1 MRVRNLIAK
10 PSTFNG
16 NPLLK
21 KRWETVYKD
30 GDGCGFVV
38 NNGTNTKTDG
48 SDIKTGFDILANSDI
63 EVNRSEEKSAWITAL
78 PGCTLCFML
87 NVTAL
92 VEMTAAIAVSYQ
104 SNNYW
109 RTMNSTRQM
118 NASQSETLAGM
129 VQHVAGQ
136 RNACRL
142 TAVNS
147 VDSNTDIMRVS
158 DITIVTEE
166 EKTIM
171 DYLGVGAFS
180 ALTAPYAPSAG
191 GGVFLLA
198 LVILSGGW
206 SHENREPIRRSE
218 LREKTHHV
226 GSFRSW
232 HGGDSLAGRP
242 ALEIR
247 IGVSRHGDHSE
258 SAGRRGM
265 RRLEPPAGVFV
276 EEPQYG
282 VTCRL
287 DRRRFGRGEHQRS
300 QQSLVRFPLHGK
312 CGRDGG
318 GTVLLHARGMVVHPD
333 GGRDHLHRRHRTLL
347 NGLGVAA

>member
-21 KRWETVYKD
+21 TRWKTVYKD

-38 NNGTNTKTDG
+38 NNGTNPKTDG

-63 EVNRSEEKSAWITAL
+63 DVNQSEEKSAWITAL
-78 PGCTLCFML
+78 PDCTLCFML

-92 VEMTAAIAVSYQ
+92 VEMTATMAVSYQ

-109 RTMNSTRQM
+109 RTKSSTRQM

-129 VQHVAGQ
+129 VQHVVGQ
-136 RNACRL
+136 RNACML

-158 DITIVTEE
+158 DITIVTGE

-180 ALTAPYAPSAG
+180 ALTAPYALSAG

-206 SHENREPIRRSE
+206 SHENREPVAGPA
-218 LREKTHHV
+218 LREESRYVEQHA
-226 GSFRSW
+226 R
-232 HGGDSLAGRP
+232 
-242 ALEIR
+242 
-247 IGVSRHGDHSE
+247 SRHLHTGRLILEMYPAQGLGAHPEKSGGLHDDEAQPIQLIGLLQSGAGDRAAQGGWDDRHGHHAGSE
-258 SAGRRGM
+258 PGH
-265 RRLEPPAGVFV
+265 
-276 EEPQYG
+276 
-282 VTCRL
+282 
-287 DRRRFGRGEHQRS
+287 RRRFGEGGCRNHGDGY
-300 QQSLVRFPLHGK
+300 VRRQP
-312 CGRDGG
+312 GRMADPPGDGN
-318 GTVLLHARGMVVHPD
+318 AHP
-333 GGRDHLHRRHRTLL
+333 RRRQRTLL
-347 NGLGVAA
+347 MGLGVAA

>member
-38 NNGTNTKTDG
+38 NNGTNPKTDG

-63 EVNRSEEKSAWITAL
+63 DVNRSEEKSAWITAL
-78 PGCTLCFML
+78 PDCTLCFML

-158 DITIVTEE
+158 DITIVTGE

-180 ALTAPYAPSAG
+180 ALTAPYALSAG

-198 LVILSGGW
+198 LVILTGGW
-206 SHENREPIRRSE
+206 PHENRESM
-218 LREKTHHV
+218 H
-226 GSFRSW
+226 
-232 HGGDSLAGRP
+232 RP
-242 ALEIR
+242 QGAQEADI
-247 IGVSRHGDHSE
+247 V
-258 SAGRRGM
+258 GRRVAHRHQGGGWLANRL
-265 RRLEPPAGVFV
+265 RRRRGPITIER
-276 EEPQYG
+276 QYPG
-282 VTCRL
+282 NGCLRTGRWDKHIPSGESFL
-287 DRRRFGRGEHQRS
+287 RRFGFQGGAGLAAMLKSRT
-300 QQSLVRFPLHGK
+300 V
-312 CGRDGG
+312 GG
-318 GTVLLHARGMVVHPD
+318 GDHGCRLLHRGD
-333 GGRDHLHRRHRTLL
+333 GTLL